1 MPINTIEW
9 VKEAVVT
16 WGVWLFGGSAYYL
29 YLVSKWQKFLMS
41 MFLINLFLAFFIG
54 YITWQFIG
62 DDVAFRDWILAISWF
77 TSFPLLSLL
86 EKKWSALVA
95 KYIWVTNKD

>member
-9 VKEAVVT
+9 VKEAIVT
-16 WGVWLFGGSAYYL
+16 GWVGLFGGSAYYL
-29 YLVSKWQKFLMS
+29 YLVSKGQKFLMS

-54 YITWQFIG
+54 YITGQFIW

-95 KYIWVTNKD
+95 KYIWIKE

>member
-1 MPINTIEW
+1 MPINTIEG

-16 WGVWLFGGSAYYL
+16 WWVGLFWGSAYYL

-41 MFLINLFLAFFIG
+41 MFLINLFLAFSIG
-54 YITWQFIG
+54 YIAWQFIG
-62 DDVAFRDWILAISWF
+62 ADVAFRDGLLAISWF

-86 EKKWSALVA
+86 EKKGSALVA
-95 KYIWVTNKD
+95 KYIWVTENK